1 MEKDQKEGRRV
12 LLTETCS
19 GMVSRG
25 FTLPEEVDAKE
36 AVAKFEQGVLKLTLP
51 KRNGSSSRSIDV
63 Q

>member
-1 MEKDQKEGRRV
+1 M